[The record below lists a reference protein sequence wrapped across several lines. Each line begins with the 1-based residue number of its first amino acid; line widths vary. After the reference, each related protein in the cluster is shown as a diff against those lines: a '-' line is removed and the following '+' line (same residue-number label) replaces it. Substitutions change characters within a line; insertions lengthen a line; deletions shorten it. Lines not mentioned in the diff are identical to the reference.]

1 MDAGLP
7 GCADLFLPD
16 EWGMG
21 SLEQGT
27 LPFTSG
33 VLDLAPALSW
43 DGALPP
49 TPAAF
54 PADAGGSTWPQPS
67 LCLPTSGLAQQP
79 ADSTAATSKAP
90 RRSTSKKAAA
100 KPATAAP
107 GIAGGSSVGASR
119 RGPTRQ
125 ELRQQQ
131 QRQRAVEQQRIK
143 ELEQQLVTLRQQMQ
157 VGMHAWLRVWRRRW
171 NTVCPVCCSY
181 RVHAS
186 PLSCIRCCPACAPL
200 LQSISIENKHLQ
212 QRQEALNATLDMQ
225 QQIRAAAAA
234 AAAAAEAE
242 AAGAAS
248 AARTISDSVSLRSE
262 DGEEAFSFGFDS
274 GDEAVER
281 AGSIADS
288 LLLGVTTG
296 ESSGTGEPEA
306 AAAASGAADW
316 QPHAAGAVATA
327 AAMEDG
333 PHGRPSG
340 GSGWFF
346 AATLVQ
352 HVRWYQQQVGA
363 LLASFPVFFCR
374 RLAVRCACRGAA
386 RTDQQLRVNCSACI
400 VEPPLL
406 CCHPCLTPAPACVLS
421 CPACLPVP
429 HCRWSACRSC
439 WVSWMPSRPACSA
452 PWKTTSGMKPPWISS
467 QLCWQTS

>member
-1 MDAGLP
+1 MDAELP

-21 SLEQGT
+21 LLEQGT

-43 DGALPP
+43 DSDISP

-54 PADAGGSTWPQPS
+54 AADASESTWPQPS
-67 LCLPTSGLAQQP
+67 LWLPAEQAQQP
-79 ADSTAATSKAP
+79 ADSTTTTTKAP

-100 KPATAAP
+100 KPTTAAP
-107 GIAGGSSVGASR
+107 GIAGGSSVSASR

-143 ELEQQLVTLRQQMQ
+143 ELEQQLVSLRQQMQ
-157 VGMHAWLRVWRRRW
+157 VRGWAHLCGWRRR
-171 NTVCPVCCSY
+171 VCTTCIVCCSQPPCLLTCMTCCLT
-181 RVHAS
+181 HA
-186 PLSCIRCCPACAPL
+186 PPFPL

-242 AAGAAS
+242 AANN
-248 AARTISDSVSLRSE
+248 ARTISDSASLRSE

-274 GDEAVER
+274 GDEATER
-281 AGSIADS
+281 AGGIADS

-296 ESSGTGEPEA
+296 ESSGAGEPEA

-333 PHGRPSG
+333 PHVRPS

-352 HVRWYQQQVGA
+352 HIRWYQRQVGGQLPRLPGFRCA
-363 LLASFPVFFCR
+363 GWCAGRAGRR
-374 RLAVRCACRGAA
+374 RLAVGITCQWGRSH
-386 RTDQQLRVNCSACI
+386 L
-400 VEPPLL
+400 
-406 CCHPCLTPAPACVLS
+406 PA
-421 CPACLPVP
+421 
-429 HCRWSACRSC
+429 C
-439 WVSWMPSRPACSA
+439 WVSSA
-452 PWKTTSGMKPPWISS
+452 PQAFSKPS
-467 QLCWQTS
+467 QS